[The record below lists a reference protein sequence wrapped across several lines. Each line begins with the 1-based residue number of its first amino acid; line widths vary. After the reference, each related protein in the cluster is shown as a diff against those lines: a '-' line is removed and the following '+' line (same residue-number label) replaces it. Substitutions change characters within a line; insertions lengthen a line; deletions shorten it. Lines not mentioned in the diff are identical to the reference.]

1 MTNLEFAQAWT
12 RKLEALG
19 VVLNNAVVLTNP
31 EKHLRSFILNVGAKM
46 EDRPL
51 HPHPSRGRKKLH
63 ASGYARLK
71 AHRRKKSGIRI
82 KVTDD
87 NEIGL

>member
-1 MTNLEFAQAWT
+1 MRSTDLEFAQAWT

-19 VVLNNAVVLTNP
+19 VVLNNGIVLTSP
-31 EKHLRSFILNVGAKM
+31 ARFEG
-46 EDRPL
+46 PL
-51 HPHPSRGRKKLH
+51 HPHPSRGRKKVH

-71 AHRRKKSGIRI
+71 AYRRRKSGIQI